1 MRKKQ
6 RLVKKGCMIMDRRSE
21 WKLNDLPDFEKKD
34 AYKSVYLNRHGYYEL
49 RKQNTREERNANFE
63 EHYFQEYSGATYEK
77 VEYPPQELK
86 FLNNQIEER
95 AYVIEQN
102 LAKTGVSGNYSLLDI
117 GCGEGF
123 LLQYFHDKGKK
134 VKGIDI
140 GSYALE
146 HFHPDLQPFFE
157 KGDME
162 TLLPAMA
169 ERNEIYDVVN
179 ADRVLDMVDDVDLC
193 LERIKRVMA
202 ERSILVI
209 KAANNYSNLQRMLL
223 NKGEMKEEYWLDD
236 PDHTGY
242 FNREG
247 MIARL
252 EANGFECLDFYGD
265 TFVDFQLL
273 NPFTNYYERPETGKA
288 AHNTAVC
295 LENMLHDISMERTVE
310 IYRMLGDMGFG
321 REIVGIFRK
330 R

>member
-1 MRKKQ
+1 MYQ
-6 RLVKKGCMIMDRRSE
+6 RDE
-21 WKLNDLPDFEKKD
+21 WKLNDLLDFEKKD
-34 AYKSVYLNRHGYYEL
+34 IYKSVYLNKYGYYEL
-49 RKQNTREERNANFE
+49 RRQNTREERNANFE
-63 EHYFQEYSGATYEK
+63 DHYFQEYSGATYEK
-77 VEYPPQELK
+77 VEYPPDELK
-86 FLNNQIEER
+86 YLQNQIEER
-95 AYVIEQN
+95 AYVIEQT
-102 LAKTGVSGNYSLLDI
+102 LTKTGASGDYSLLDI

-146 HFHPDLQPFFE
+146 HFHPSLLPFFE

-169 ERNEIYDVVN
+169 EHGEIYDVVN
-179 ADRVLDMVDDVDLC
+179 VDRVLDMVDDIDVC
-193 LERIKRVMA
+193 LDKIKGIMS

-209 KAANNYSNLQRMLL
+209 KVANNYSNLQRMLL
-223 NKGEMKEEYWLDD
+223 QKGEMKEEYWLDD

-252 EANGFECLDFYGD
+252 EANGFECMDFYGD
-265 TFVDFQLL
+265 TFVDFQLI
-273 NPFTNYYERPETGKA
+273 NPFSNYYEKPETGKA
-288 AHNTAVC
+288 AHGTIVR
-295 LENMLHDISMERTVE
+295 LQNMFHDISMERTVE

-321 REIVGIFRK
+321 REIVGVFKK
-330 R
+330 REG

>member
-1 MRKKQ
+1 MYQ
-6 RLVKKGCMIMDRRSE
+6 RDE
-21 WKLNDLPDFEKKD
+21 WKLNDLLDFEKKD
-34 AYKSVYLNRHGYYEL
+34 IYKSVYLNKYGYYEL
-49 RKQNTREERNANFE
+49 RRQNTREERNANFE
-63 EHYFQEYSGATYEK
+63 DHYFQEYSGATYEK
-77 VEYPPQELK
+77 VEYPPDELK
-86 FLNNQIEER
+86 YLQNQIEER
-95 AYVIEQN
+95 AYVIEQT
-102 LAKTGVSGNYSLLDI
+102 LTKTGASGDYSLLDI

-146 HFHPDLQPFFE
+146 HFHPSLLPFFE

-169 ERNEIYDVVN
+169 ERGEIYDVVN
-179 ADRVLDMVDDVDLC
+179 VDRVLDMVDDIDVC
-193 LERIKRVMA
+193 LDKIKGIMS

-209 KAANNYSNLQRMLL
+209 KVANNYSNLQRMLL
-223 NKGEMKEEYWLDD
+223 QKGEMKEEYWLDD

-252 EANGFECLDFYGD
+252 EANGFECMDFYGD
-265 TFVDFQLL
+265 TFVDFQLI
-273 NPFTNYYERPETGKA
+273 NPFSNYYEKPETGKA
-288 AHNTAVC
+288 AHGTIVR
-295 LENMLHDISMERTVE
+295 LQNMFHDISMERTVE

-321 REIVGIFRK
+321 REIVGVFKK
-330 R
+330 REG

>member
-1 MRKKQ
+1 
-6 RLVKKGCMIMDRRSE
+6 MDRRSE

-34 AYKSVYLNRHGYYEL
+34 VYKSVYLNKYGYYEL
-49 RKQNTREERNANFE
+49 RRQNTREERNANFE
-63 EHYFQEYSGATYEK
+63 DHYFQEYSGATYEK
-77 VEYPPQELK
+77 VEYPPEELK

-102 LAKTGVSGNYSLLDI
+102 LAKTSVGGDYSLLDI

-146 HFHPDLQPFFE
+146 HFHPDMIPFFE

-162 TLLPAMA
+162 TLLPVMA
-169 ERNEIYDVVN
+169 ERGETYDVVN
-179 ADRVLDMVDDVDLC
+179 VDRVLDMVDDIDVC
-193 LERIKRVMA
+193 LNKIKGIMS

-209 KAANNYSNLQRMLL
+209 KVANNYSNLQRMLL
-223 NKGEMKEEYWLDD
+223 QKGEMKEEYWLDD

-252 EANGFECLDFYGD
+252 EANGFECMDFYGD
-265 TFVDFQLL
+265 TFVDFQLV
-273 NPFTNYYERPETGKA
+273 NPFTNYYEKPETGKE
-288 AHNTAVC
+288 AHKTAVC
-295 LENMLHDISMERTVE
+295 LENLFHDISMERAVE

>member
-1 MRKKQ
+1 
-6 RLVKKGCMIMDRRSE
+6 MDKRNE
-21 WKLNDLPDFEKKD
+21 WKLNELPELEKKD
-34 AYKSVYLNRHGYYEL
+34 IYKPVCLNKYGYYEL
-49 RKQNTREERNANFE
+49 RRQNTREERNANFE
-63 EHYFQEYSGATYEK
+63 EHYFQDYSGVTYEK
-77 VEYPPQELK
+77 VEYPPEELK

-102 LAKTGVSGNYSLLDI
+102 LAKTGISGDYSLLDI

-146 HFHPDLQPFFE
+146 HFHPSLLPFFE

-162 TLLPAMA
+162 TLLP
-169 ERNEIYDVVN
+169 
-179 ADRVLDMVDDVDLC
+179 
-193 LERIKRVMA
+193 VMA

-209 KAANNYSNLQRMLL
+209 KVANNYSNLQRMLL
-223 NKGEMKEEYWLDD
+223 QKGEMKEEYWLDD

-252 EANGFECLDFYGD
+252 EGNGFECMDFYGD
-265 TFVDFQLL
+265 TFVDYQMVL
-273 NPFTNYYERPETGKA
+273 
-288 AHNTAVC
+288 
-295 LENMLHDISMERTVE
+295 
-310 IYRMLGDMGFG
+310 
-321 REIVGIFRK
+321 
-330 R
+330 

>member
-1 MRKKQ
+1 MEKRN
-6 RLVKKGCMIMDRRSE
+6 E
-21 WKLNDLPDFEKKD
+21 WKLNELPELEKKD
-34 AYKSVYLNRHGYYEL
+34 IYKPVCLNKYGYYEL
-49 RKQNTREERNANFE
+49 RRQNTREERNANFE
-63 EHYFQEYSGATYEK
+63 EHYFQDYSGVTYEK
-77 VEYPPQELK
+77 VEYPPEELK

-102 LAKTGVSGNYSLLDI
+102 LAKTGVSGDYSLLDI

-146 HFHPDLQPFFE
+146 HFHPSLLPFFE

-162 TLLPAMA
+162 TLLPVMA
-169 ERNEIYDVVN
+169 ERGEIYDVVN
-179 ADRVLDMVDDVDLC
+179 VDRVLDMVDDIDVC
-193 LERIKRVMA
+193 LNRIKGIMA

-209 KAANNYSNLQRMLL
+209 KVANNYSNLQRMLL
-223 NKGEMKEEYWLDD
+223 QKGEMKEEYWLDD

-252 EANGFECLDFYGD
+252 EGNGFECMDFYGD
-265 TFVDFQLL
+265 TFVDYQMVL
-273 NPFTNYYERPETGKA
+273 
-288 AHNTAVC
+288 
-295 LENMLHDISMERTVE
+295 
-310 IYRMLGDMGFG
+310 
-321 REIVGIFRK
+321 
-330 R
+330 